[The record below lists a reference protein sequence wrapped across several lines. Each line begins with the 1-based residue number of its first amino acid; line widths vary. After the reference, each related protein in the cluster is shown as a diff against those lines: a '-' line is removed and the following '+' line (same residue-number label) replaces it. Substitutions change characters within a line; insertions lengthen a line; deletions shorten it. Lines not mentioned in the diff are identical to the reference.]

1 MGKYSVDILSRCDM
15 EVPPT
20 HNQAGSG
27 GGYTRA
33 GGALG
38 GVGGERGLGVFF
50 RRETVVP
57 ASFFVSDILLV
68 FLILVKGILNQLLDK
83 RSFDLKAA
91 STINEKS

>member
-20 HNQAGSG
+20 HNQAGS
-27 GGYTRA
+27 R
-33 GGALG
+33 
-38 GVGGERGLGVFF
+38 VFF
-50 RRETVVP
+50 RRETVVH

-91 STINEKS
+91 STINEKLKIQK

>member
-1 MGKYSVDILSRCDM
+1 M
-15 EVPPT
+15 EEVIPGQEEPW
-20 HNQAGSG
+20 GVLEERG
-27 GGYTRA
+27 GG
-33 GGALG
+33 GG
-38 GVGGERGLGVFF
+38 GVGGVFF

-68 FLILVKGILNQLLDK
+68 FLILVKGIFNQLLDK

>member
-1 MGKYSVDILSRCDM
+1 M
-15 EVPPT
+15 
-20 HNQAGSG
+20 
-27 GGYTRA
+27 
-33 GGALG
+33 
-38 GVGGERGLGVFF
+38 GVFF

>member
-1 MGKYSVDILSRCDM
+1 MTWRYP
-15 EVPPT
+15 PPT
-20 HNQAGSG
+20 TRQGVEEVIPGQEEPWGVLEERG
-27 GGYTRA
+27 GG
-33 GGALG
+33 GM
-38 GVGGERGLGVFF
+38 GVFF